1 MARAVRKKE
10 LTAEERLAAA
20 LVPEEEQP
28 YKVPG
33 NWCWTMVGCVADV
46 VTGGTPSKKHEEYY
60 GGQFPFFKP
69 SDLDA
74 GRNVH
79 EASEYLSD
87 EGKK

>member
-33 NWCWTMVGCVADV
+33 N
-46 VTGGTPSKKHEEYY
+46 
-60 GGQFPFFKP
+60 
-69 SDLDA
+69 
-74 GRNVH
+74 
-79 EASEYLSD
+79 
-87 EGKK
+87 